1 MAEKQAPKTK
11 GKPMTKAAVYQE
23 IATQTKLTRKQ
34 VGDVFDALTGVIK
47 QQLAKKGP
55 GVFTLP
61 GLLKLIPFFPDIHAH
76 ARAELR
82 QIKSLT
88 GLMPW
93 GVPET
98 TSSCCT
104 WRSKSP
110 LLVMWMVLEL
120 DEEPTFTAP

>member
-1 MAEKQAPKTK
+1 MVGANA
-11 GKPMTKAAVYQE
+11 
-23 IATQTKLTRKQ
+23 TRKVQ
-34 VGDVFDALTGVIK
+34 LFPACTICPEQLSFATGK
-47 QQLAKKGP
+47 
-55 GVFTLP
+55 
-61 GLLKLIPFFPDIHAH
+61 
-76 ARAELR
+76 
-82 QIKSLT
+82 
-88 GLMPW
+88 PW